1 MSKQYAA
8 DKENQ
13 RDRTVGMR
21 SAMGDGSFKGL
32 SLASRKDLGLNVDK
46 SARLVGKKD
55 AIKLT
60 PSLLQNPLVSANIQN
75 YTKKL
80 LANASRNDEITKDT
94 SIPQRKNY
102 GPPGPKSSL
111 LSNYLSRDKDLRLNS
126 RSKPKREEESERRV
140 QHELLQPSKSNMQI
154 GNLNTKIQNILQPIK
169 KAVKKARETNDM
181 SSMSNVSEISDV
193 SRNNRHHYA
202 RESDLQAY
210 KSTEKSS
217 IANFGK
223 DKKAF
228 FSKKPAPKP
237 SKPVPKKAFASVNK
251 SRMSGSSYS
260 IETTPDKVDKN
271 TVLMMDKIKPMLS
284 NALSNTLAMRVKD
297 NAATVNNTSKVVR
310 MKNEKLVCLENLVV
324 KNELGISI
332 KTQERF
338 IGDSG
343 FLTKGIVKRREL
355 TIEEEIKNFVQENQG
370 GVYTSETLGY
380 MIQSEAEYMPDPY
393 YLDKNQNEIKWKMRA
408 MLLDWLIEVCA
419 DFTLKIST
427 FHYAVNYIDRYL
439 SIVSNIQKS
448 NFQLV
453 GLTALSLATKIEE
466 VFVPHLSD
474 FAVSASNIFSVD
486 TIKKMELNM
495 LKVS

>member
-1 MSKQYAA
+1 MSKQYAP
-8 DKENQ
+8 DKENL
-13 RDRTVGMR
+13 RDRASGIR
-21 SAMGDGSFKGL
+21 SALGDGSFKGL
-32 SLASRKDLGLNVDK
+32 GLASRKEIGLNVDK

-55 AIKLT
+55 AVKLT
-60 PSLLQNPLVSANIQN
+60 PGLLQNPLVSANIQN
-75 YTKKL
+75 YTRKL
-80 LANASRNDEITKDT
+80 LSNVNRGEEVSKDT
-94 SIPQRKNY
+94 SVPQRKNY
-102 GPPGPKSSL
+102 NPIGPKASL
-111 LSNYLSRDKDLRLNS
+111 LNNYLSRDKDLRFNS
-126 RSKPKREEESERRV
+126 KSKPKKDNEAERIP
-140 QHELLQPSKSNMQI
+140 QYEQLQPSKSNMQL

-193 SRNNRHHYA
+193 SRNNRHLDA
-202 RESDLQAY
+202 RDSDLQAY

-217 IANFGK
+217 LGNFGK
-223 DKKAF
+223 DKRAF

-237 SKPVPKKAFASVNK
+237 SKPLPKKAFASVNK

-260 IETTPDKVDKN
+260 IDTTPDKVDKN
-271 TVLMMDKIKPMLS
+271 TVLIMDKVKPM
-284 NALSNTLAMRVKD
+284 LSNTLAMRVKD
-297 NAATVNNTSKVVR
+297 NATTVNNTGKVVR
-310 MKNEKLVCLENLVV
+310 MKKEKLVCLENLVV
-324 KNELGISI
+324 KNEQGLTVKNNEKFAG
-332 KTQERF
+332 E
-338 IGDSG
+338 GA
-343 FLTKGIVKRREL
+343 FLAKGNVKKREL

-380 MIQSEAEYMPDPY
+380 MIQSESEYMPDPY

-439 SIVSNIQKS
+439 SIIANIQKS

-453 GLTALSLATKIEE
+453 GLTALALATKIEE

-474 FAVSASNIFSVD
+474 FAVSASNIFSVE